1 VSRSSVHH
9 RAAKQRQPLIEIDAL
24 DMDSPTGRP
33 LFRGLNLSLSVGDR
47 VALIG
52 RNGVG
57 KSTLLA
63 LLAGIEQPTRGRV
76 LGRTQPMLVEQEP
89 SSTER
94 VLQRLQ
100 AHTPFEVAKECEA
113 AGLRP
118 LAELL
123 AMPELSRGEQRKLHL
138 IEAKLAQPEL
148 LLLDEPTQDLD
159 AVGEAWLSSWVSS
172 WPGALIVASHSRA
185 LLRSFEHF
193 FVVAESGCRHIPGSF
208 DELQRQL
215 EREEDDQQRR
225 YIEHLATLEDAERR
239 HVQIC
244 QRRKRKKAVGRLH
257 ELRRRTSRARLNEKR
272 AHAQESQAKAAR
284 IRNDRIE
291 SMRGWAKA
299 TRAAM
304 TVKLPL
310 DALVTK
316 LPEHDGRANVTLE
329 GVAMRLGE
337 RCLFNPNPAAA
348 RPSGVAGGPAGRSD
362 VDLRFEGISARIG
375 RERVAVVGPN
385 GSGKTT
391 LLRIMLGELAPS
403 EGVASC
409 RFERIGSITQG
420 ATNWVSNDSL
430 LQRLFDDS
438 DCVSLDEAAQLL
450 LAHRF
455 PLALAER
462 PMASLSPGERV
473 RAALICL
480 FRRTPAVELLVLDEP
495 TLSLDFVGLAALQA
509 ALRAWP
515 GGLIVTSHD
524 REFLDAIGIEQVIEL
539 Y

>member
-1 VSRSSVHH
+1 MTR
-9 RAAKQRQPLIEIDAL
+9 RAAKQEHVLIDVDAV
-24 DMDSPTGRP
+24 DVDSPSGRP

-47 VALIG
+47 AALIG

-57 KSTLLA
+57 KSTLLG
-63 LLAGIEQPTRGRV
+63 LLAGRGQPTRGQV
-76 LGRTQPMLVEQEP
+76 ISHTEPVLVEQQP
-89 SSTER
+89 RSTEL
-94 VLQRLQ
+94 VLQRLNAQ
-100 AHTPFEVAKECEA
+100 VERERGFEGRLATELEA

-118 LAELL
+118 LPQLL

-138 IEAKLAQPEL
+138 IEAKLAEPEL

-159 AVGEAWLSSWVSS
+159 AVGEAWLSNWVSS

-193 FVVAESGCRHIPGSF
+193 FIVAESGCRHIPGGF
-208 DELQRQL
+208 DHLQRQL
-215 EREEDDQQRR
+215 EREEDEHQRR
-225 YIEHLATLEDAERR
+225 YIEHLNTLEEQERR
-239 HVQIC
+239 NVEIV
-244 QRRKRKKAVGRLH
+244 QRRKRKKNLGRLH
-257 ELRRRTSRARLNEKR
+257 ELRRRTSRMRLNEK
-272 AHAQESQAKAAR
+272 AAQAQESQAKAAQ
-284 IRNDRIE
+284 IRKDRIE
-291 SMRGWAKA
+291 SARGWAKA

-310 DALVTK
+310 DALVK
-316 LPEHDGRANVTLE
+316 ALPEHDGRDNITLDE
-329 GVAMRLGE
+329 VAVRFGD
-337 RCLFNPNPAAA
+337 RCLFD
-348 RPSGVAGGPAGRSD
+348 GV
-362 VDLRFEGISARIG
+362 SARIG
-375 RERVAVVGPN
+375 RERVGVIGPN

-391 LLRIMLGELAPS
+391 LLRVMLGEISPS

-409 RFERIGSITQG
+409 RFERIGSIAQG
-420 ATNWVSNDSL
+420 ATDWMTDDSL
-430 LQRLFDDS
+430 LERLFDDS

-515 GGLIVTSHD
+515 GGLVVVSHD
-524 REFLDAIGIEQVIEL
+524 REFLDAIGIEQFITL
-539 Y
+539 GLAG